1 MRPIGRGLMPFQAV
15 AGGRVPARKK
25 VHARSNREILARFG
39 KDVAPQERDGSN
51 SKLHRIFER
60 NSNGATIC
68 FNGKTKK
75 QV

>member
-25 VHARSNREILARFG
+25 VHARSNR
-39 KDVAPQERDGSN
+39 
-51 SKLHRIFER
+51 R
-60 NSNGATIC
+60 NSRPIRKGCSSTGAGWIEQQTPSY
-68 FNGKTKK
+68 FRTEQRFVLMEKRETKK